1 MEVVKGTFG
10 ILKVVCVSYLSKSFK
25 NTVKVNSCQGE
36 QGQDS
41 SK

>member
-1 MEVVKGTFG
+1 MEVVKGTVG

-36 QGQDS
+36 QDQDS

>member
-1 MEVVKGTFG
+1 MEVVKDTIG

-25 NTVKVNSCQGE
+25 NTVKVSTCQGE